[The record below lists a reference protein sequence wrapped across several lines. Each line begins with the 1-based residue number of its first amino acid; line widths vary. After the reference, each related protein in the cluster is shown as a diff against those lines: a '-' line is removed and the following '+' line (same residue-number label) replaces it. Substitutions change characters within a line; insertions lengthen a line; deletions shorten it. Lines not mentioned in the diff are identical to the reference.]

1 MAAPQV
7 EVVMEAPQEEEEDM
21 VVVHQVDHQVD
32 MEVPQEVYL
41 I

>member
-21 VVVHQVDHQVD
+21 
-32 MEVPQEVYL
+32 EVPQEVYL

>member
-1 MAAPQV
+1 MVGCHQV
-7 EVVMEAPQEEEEDM
+7 EVVMEAPQEEEEEDM
-21 VVVHQVDHQVD
+21 VVVVHQVD

>member
-1 MAAPQV
+1 MVGCHQV
-7 EVVMEAPQEEEEDM
+7 EVVMEAPQEEEDM
-21 VVVHQVDHQVD
+21 VVVVVHQVD

>member
-1 MAAPQV
+1 MAATQV

-21 VVVHQVDHQVD
+21 VAVVHQVD